1 MDLSI
6 IIVSWQV
13 KEKLKKNIES
23 IYLSKTKYN
32 FEIFVVD
39 NASNDGTV
47 SMLKEN
53 FPKVNIIA
61 NSKNIG
67 FSSACNQAI
76 LKAKGDFILLLNP
89 DMKLYPDTLEKAV
102 LWHRS
107 NNEIVVSGI
116 KLENE
121 KGENILQI
129 RRFPKLLDQLAIIF
143 KIPHFLP
150 GVLNKYLYKDFDY
163 NKSQV
168 VDSIRGSF
176 FLINKLAWQKISKQ
190 KLPLLD
196 SKYFLWFEEVDFCK
210 QVYTKKALVYYNS
223 KAKACDLVGQ
233 SFSQVNF
240 SKKQK
245 YFSQSMLT
253 YFKKWKPYWQY
264 LIIKIAWSIVFIII
278 KLKKKVW
285 KK

>member
-143 KIPHFLP
+143 KVPHFLP
-150 GVLNKYLYKDFDY
+150 SILNKYLYKDFDY

-176 FLINKLAWQKISKQ
+176 FLINKLAWQKIAKQ

>member
-13 KEKLKKNIES
+13 KKKLKKNIES
-23 IYLSKTKYN
+23 IYLSKTKYS

-102 LWHRS
+102 LWHKS

-129 RRFPKLLDQLAIIF
+129 RRFPKLFDQLAIIF

-163 NKSQV
+163 NKSQA

-223 KAKACDLVGQ
+223 EAKACDLVGQ
-233 SFSQVNF
+233 SFTQVNF
-240 SKKQK
+240 FKKQS
-245 YFSQSMLT
+245 YFSQSMLIF
-253 YFKKWKPYWQY
+253 FKKWKPYWQY

-278 KLKKKVW
+278 KLKKKIW